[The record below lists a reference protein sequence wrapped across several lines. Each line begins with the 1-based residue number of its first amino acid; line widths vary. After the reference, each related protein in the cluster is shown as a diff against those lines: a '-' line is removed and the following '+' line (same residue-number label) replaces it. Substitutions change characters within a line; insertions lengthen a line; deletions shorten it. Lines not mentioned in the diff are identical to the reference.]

1 MISGRA
7 LHYFDTVARCRSL
20 RQAAAKLHIA
30 PTAISRQIDLLE
42 HQMGA
47 PLLER
52 GPNGISLTAAGELLA
67 AQAQHTLRDLERVQ
81 EHIADLKGLRTG
93 RVRLQVAEGVVAG
106 LLAPALT
113 DMSKRYPRLNF
124 DIGIASAGQVVE
136 ALRLGTAD
144 IGLSFFMPRHD
155 DILIVE
161 SARLDH
167 HAVMAV
173 GHPLAGAQEVT
184 LARLAEHR
192 VILPGGAF
200 GVRQA
205 IERSAHRAGI
215 KLMPTFDAASLETQK
230 SLALN
235 GAGVLVLPPMAVARE
250 CRQGE
255 LISVPLA
262 ADELEPARM
271 DLCVFRHRTRSFA
284 VEACLT
290 LLAEALQT
298 HDGSTPS
305 TTD

>member
-106 LLAPALT
+106 LLAPALA
-113 DMSKRYPRLNF
+113 DMAARHPRLNF
-124 DIGIASAGQVVE
+124 DIGIASAGQMVE
-136 ALRLGTAD
+136 SLRLGTAD
-144 IGLSFFMPRHD
+144 IGLSFFMPRHE
-155 DILIVE
+155 DILVLE
-161 SARLDH
+161 SVRLEH
-167 HAVMAV
+167 HAVMAPE
-173 GHPLAGAQEVT
+173 HPLAAACEVT
-184 LARLAEHR
+184 IEALAEHR
-192 VILPGGAF
+192 IILPGETFGA
-200 GVRQA
+200 RQA
-205 IERSAHRAGI
+205 FERSAHRAGI
-215 KLMPTFDAASLETQK
+215 KLMPTFDTASLETQK
-230 SLALN
+230 ALALN
-235 GAGVLVLPPMAVARE
+235 GAGVLILPPMAVARE
-250 CRQGE
+250 CRNGE
-255 LISVPLA
+255 LKSIPLA
-262 ADELEPARM
+262 PDELEPARM

-284 VEACLT
+284 VEACLS
-290 LLAEALQT
+290 LLAKALQA
-298 HDGSTPS
+298 HDSSPR
-305 TTD
+305 

>member
-20 RQAAAKLHIA
+20 RQAAAMLHIA

-42 HQMGA
+42 HQLGA

-52 GPNGISLTAAGELLA
+52 GPSGISLTAAGELLA

-106 LLAPALT
+106 LLAPALA
-113 DMSKRYPRLNF
+113 DMGQHYPRLNF
-124 DIGIASAGQVVE
+124 DIKIASAGQMVE
-136 ALRLGTAD
+136 GLRLGSAD
-144 IGLSFFMPRHD
+144 IGLSFFMPRHE
-155 DILIVE
+155 DILILA
-161 SARLDH
+161 SARLEH

-173 GHPLAGAQEVT
+173 GHPLAAEREIT

-192 VILPGGAF
+192 IILPGESFGA
-200 GVRQA
+200 RQA
-205 IERSAHRAGI
+205 LERSAHRAGI
-215 KLMPTFDAASLETQK
+215 KLMPTFATASLETQK
-230 SLALN
+230 ALALN
-235 GAGVLVLPPMAVARE
+235 GAGVLILPPMAVARE

-255 LISVPLA
+255 LASVPLA
-262 ADELEPARM
+262 PDELEPARM

-284 VEACLT
+284 VEACLSR
-290 LLAEALQT
+290 LAEALQA
-298 HDGSTPS
+298 HDSPS
-305 TTD
+305 R